1 MTYSLSSLEK
11 KGGVITGSGLI
22 GVRGEGEGGGL
33 HGGFTLYDCMKM
45 YALSTK
51 REAKMTGYF

>member
-1 MTYSLSSLEK
+1 M
-11 KGGVITGSGLI
+11 
-22 GVRGEGEGGGL
+22 GGG
-33 HGGFTLYDCMKM
+33 GASWGFTLYDSMKM

>member
-1 MTYSLSSLEK
+1 M
-11 KGGVITGSGLI
+11 
-22 GVRGEGEGGGL
+22 GEGL
-33 HGGFTLYDCMKM
+33 NGGFTLYDCMKM

>member
-1 MTYSLSSLEK
+1 M
-11 KGGVITGSGLI
+11 
-22 GVRGEGEGGGL
+22 RGEGGG
-33 HGGFTLYDCMKM
+33 GASWGFMLYDSMMM